1 MTDWGH
7 KIITWLCLGAALVF
21 VIAGSWFFWYGSP
34 FKAYFLMMCANL
46 MLTLLV
52 LVGREV

>member
-34 FKAYFLMMCANL
+34 FKAYFLMLCANL